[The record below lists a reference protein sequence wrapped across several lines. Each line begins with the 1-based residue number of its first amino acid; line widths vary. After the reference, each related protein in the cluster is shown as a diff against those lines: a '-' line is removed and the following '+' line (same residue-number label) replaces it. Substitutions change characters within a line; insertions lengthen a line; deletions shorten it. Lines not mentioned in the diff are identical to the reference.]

1 MLRVAASLAAFLGV
15 ASSFAPPPPVAPAAI
30 GDLPAIA
37 WNDNRRPAGTLTGG
51 ALRLALDIRRGDWR
65 PLGAEHPG
73 IGVMAFAE
81 EGRGLEIPGP
91 LIRVPLGTD
100 VRVRITNRLDAVM
113 VVHGLATRR
122 ATLMDTLVLAPGEAR
137 EARFSADAEGTF
149 YYWAGKAGTSFDDRL
164 GEDSQ
169 LNGALIVDPP
179 GATPSSDRIFVIS
192 QLVDGTDSDGKPD
205 QSREVLVINGRP
217 WPYTERLT
225 YQVGDSIRWRVI
237 LAADNA
243 HPMHLHGFYFRVES
257 RGDLARDTLYWPTQQ
272 RMGVTELLTTGTTM
286 RLVWSPD
293 RPGGWIFHCHLN
305 FHVIA
310 NPRFGAEALT
320 SGQRIQEV
328 FAGHGNNDPRHL
340 VETTMGGLIL
350 GITVRPLSGTP
361 VAGIGERRRLR
372 LLIQENAAVDD
383 SLLRAGYVLQ
393 EGDQEPARDSV
404 RVPGSTIVLHRGEPT
419 SIWVVNRTRRATAI
433 HWHGLEVESP
443 FDGVIGVGG
452 YPGLPTPPIMPGDSF
467 EVRVTPP
474 RSGSFMY
481 HTHAHEIFEQ
491 SRGLWG
497 PLLVLEPGQRLDSTR
512 DMVFQMG
519 PAPNLGPWL
528 NGQTTHDTLKLLA
541 GVSYRFR
548 LMNVTLANPNL
559 QFLLV
564 RNGAPIRWTPIA
576 RDGYDLPSWQRE
588 PALARLPV
596 GIGETHDME
605 VRVTQ
610 PGDYALEAR
619 GGGGNLFTSQPIR
632 VGAGL
637 PRPR

>member
-1 MLRVAASLAAFLGV
+1 
-15 ASSFAPPPPVAPAAI
+15 
-30 GDLPAIA
+30 
-37 WNDNRRPAGTLTGG
+37 
-51 ALRLALDIRRGDWR
+51 
-65 PLGAEHPG
+65 
-73 IGVMAFAE
+73 
-81 EGRGLEIPGP
+81 
-91 LIRVPLGTD
+91 
-100 VRVRITNRLDAVM
+100 
-113 VVHGLATRR
+113 
-122 ATLMDTLVLAPGEAR
+122 MDTLVLAAGETR
-137 EARFSADAEGTF
+137 EVRFTADAEGTF
-149 YYWAGKAGTSFDDRL
+149 YYWAGKAGTAFEDRL

-169 LNGALIVDPP
+169 LNGALIVDPA
-179 GATPSSDRIFVIS
+179 GTAPSGDRIFLIS
-192 QLVDGTDSDGKPD
+192 QLVDGKDSDGNPD
-205 QSREVLVINGRP
+205 QDREILVINGRP

-225 YQVGDSIRWRVI
+225 YQVGDSVRWRMI

-257 RGDLARDTLYWPTQQ
+257 RGDLARDTLYWSAQQ

-305 FHVIA
+305 FHVVA
-310 NPRFGAEALT
+310 NPRLGAEALT
-320 SGQRIQEV
+320 GAQRTQEII
-328 FAGHGNNDPRHL
+328 AGHGDHDPRHL
-340 VETTMGGLIL
+340 METAMGGLIL
-350 GITVRPLSGTP
+350 GITVRPSAGVP
-361 VAGIGERRRLR
+361 VTSPGERRRLR
-372 LLIQENAAVDD
+372 LFIQENAAVDD

-433 HWHGLEVESP
+433 HWHGLEIESP

-474 RSGSFMY
+474 RSGSYMY

-491 SRGLWG
+491 TRGLWG
-497 PLLVLEPGQRLDSTR
+497 SLLVLEPGQRFDTTR

-519 PAPNLGPWL
+519 TAPNFRPWL
-528 NGQTTHDTLKLLA
+528 NGQMTHDTIQLTA
-541 GVSYRFR
+541 GTSYRFR
-548 LMNVTLANPNL
+548 LMNLTLANPNL

-588 PALARLPV
+588 PAVARLPV

-605 VRVTQ
+605 VRLIA
-610 PGDYALEAR
+610 PGDYVLEAR
-619 GGGGNLFTSQPIR
+619 GGGGNLFTRQPIR
-632 VGAGL
+632 VVAGA
-637 PRPR
+637 PRGQ

>member
-15 ASSFAPPPPVAPAAI
+15 AFSFAPPPPVAPAAI

-73 IGVMAFAE
+73 VGVMAFAE

-100 VRVRITNRLDAVM
+100 VRVRITNRLDTVM

-122 ATLMDTLVLAPGEAR
+122 ATRMDTLVLAPGQTR

-149 YYWAGKAGTSFDDRL
+149 YYWAGKAGTSFEDRL

-179 GATPSSDRIFVIS
+179 GATPSADRIFVIS
-192 QLVDGTDSDGKPD
+192 QLVDGTDSAGGPD
-205 QSREVLVINGRP
+205 RSREVLVINGRP

-237 LAADNA
+237 LAADND
-243 HPMHLHGFYFRVES
+243 HPMHLHGFYYRVES

-272 RMGVTELLTTGTTM
+272 RMGVTELLSSGTTM
-286 RLVWSPD
+286 RLAWSPD

-305 FHVIA
+305 FHLIA
-310 NPRFGAEALT
+310 NPRFGGEALT
-320 SGQRIQEV
+320 LAQRFQEV
-328 FAGHGNNDPRHL
+328 FAGHGNHDPRHL
-340 VETTMGGLIL
+340 IETTMGGLIL
-350 GITVRPLSGTP
+350 AITVTPSPGSP
-361 VAGIGERRRLR
+361 VASTGERRRLR
-372 LLIQENAAVDD
+372 LFIQDNAAPDD
-383 SLLRAGYVLQ
+383 SLLRSGYVLQ
-393 EGDQEPARDSV
+393 EGNQEPARDSV

-419 SIWVVNRTRRATAI
+419 SIWVVNRTPRATAI
-433 HWHGLEVESP
+433 HWHGLEIESP

-497 PLLVLEPGQRLDSTR
+497 RCWCSS
-512 DMVFQMG
+512 
-519 PAPNLGPWL
+519 PAS
-528 NGQTTHDTLKLLA
+528 A
-541 GVSYRFR
+541 
-548 LMNVTLANPNL
+548 
-559 QFLLV
+559 
-564 RNGAPIRWTPIA
+564 WTPPGTWSSRWAPRRIWVPGSTGRRPMTPSSSWPACHIA
-576 RDGYDLPSWQRE
+576 S
-588 PALARLPV
+588 A
-596 GIGETHDME
+596 
-605 VRVTQ
+605 
-610 PGDYALEAR
+610 
-619 GGGGNLFTSQPIR
+619 S
-632 VGAGL
+632 
-637 PRPR
+637 